1 MPNDIKRATP
11 ANIHAIL
18 RDRVCLLEAAPG
30 TLLREAEIA
39 EEFGV
44 SRTPVRE
51 ALQKLSWLGLVE
63 IKNGVGTLVT
73 PLDMD
78 AIRDAYEMRLKVAEL
93 IGHMSPNP
101 ITESDIQSV
110 AAYRERAEFLARRF
124 DTQEYFALN
133 HDLHFTIARIIGNG
147 ALRED
152 WNRLY
157 FQTARAWYSTAHALG
172 ATVARDFVREI
183 DDVLLALDRDDPIA
197 LGYGQRTHIALGFR
211 RVFPED

>member
-1 MPNDIKRATP
+1 MPNDVKRITP
-11 ANIHAIL
+11 ADIHATL

-63 IKNGVGTLVT
+63 IKNGVGTLVA

-101 ITESDIQSV
+101 ITKGHIGAV
-110 AAYRERAEFLARRF
+110 AAYRERAEALTERF
-124 DTQEYFALN
+124 DTQVYFALN
-133 HDLHFTIARIIGNG
+133 HDLHFTIADVIGNG

-157 FQTARAWYSTAHALG
+157 FQTARAWYSTADALG
-172 ATVARDFVREI
+172 ATVARDFAREV
-183 DDVLLALDRDDPIA
+183 DDVALALDRDDPIA
-197 LGYGQRTHIALGFR
+197 LGYGQRNHIAQGYR
-211 RVFPED
+211 RIFPN